1 MERTMLVIFLVVF
14 LVVGSVFAI
23 SLPVASGGSA
33 TRSKTVET
41 LPTKNVY
48 KGTFTLR
55 ARRLSPRRIRVRMIL
70 TVGAKKATPGS
81 VTIWPC
87 RRIRGDGVSC
97 AESDKTGV
105 AFSLSKGQNKVRRS
119 VTATRNHRG
128 RAHCAFAQAH
138 DLGANGRILHAERE
152 GKQGVLIC
160 GLPQQATT

>member
-1 MERTMLVIFLVVF
+1 MKRTTLVILLVA
-14 LVVGSVFAI
+14 GSLFAI
-23 SLPVASGGSA
+23 SLPVALGGSA

-41 LPTKNVY
+41 LPTMNIY
-48 KGTFTLR
+48 RGTFTLR

-70 TVGAKKATPGS
+70 TVGAKKATQAS
-81 VTIWPC
+81 FTVWPC
-87 RRIRGDGVSC
+87 RRVRGGGVAC
-97 AESDKTGV
+97 AESDKIGV
-105 AFSLSKGQNKVRRS
+105 AFALSKGQNNVRRR

-160 GLPQQATT
+160 GLPQPART